1 MSYDFSEIDES
12 CEKRVLSSS
21 RISSNVGR
29 PIPRR
34 ERKWKPDYESESD
47 SNLSDIENLQIE
59 PTSQCKNF
67 IQNHL
72 SKKPF
77 IFVAI
82 SYKSTYGAVPLMV
95 AIILMIE
102 TQYDC
107 NLNTESDYI

>member
-67 IQNHL
+67 IKNHL
-72 SKKPF
+72 SKNHLFLSLSVTGP
-77 IFVAI
+77 AR
-82 SYKSTYGAVPLMV
+82 L
-95 AIILMIE
+95 
-102 TQYDC
+102 
-107 NLNTESDYI
+107 